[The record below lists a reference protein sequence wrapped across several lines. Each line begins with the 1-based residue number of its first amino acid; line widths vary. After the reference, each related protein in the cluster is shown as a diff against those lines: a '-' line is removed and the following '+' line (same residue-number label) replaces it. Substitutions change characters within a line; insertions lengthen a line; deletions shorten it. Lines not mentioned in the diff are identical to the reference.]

1 MVMSQC
7 GKYMDSNTLNDIT
20 DTRVFIFVENF
31 WVYFIA
37 VWSKLLIFSCT
48 VSLWQAYQAGL
59 KRVGGCV
66 ATYKVVRYRT
76 ESKRINGY
84 TE

>member
-7 GKYMDSNTLNDIT
+7 RKYIDSNTINDIT
-20 DTRVFIFVENF
+20 DTRVFIFVENV

-59 KRVGGCV
+59 KRVGWLGALQHIKSYDTV
-66 ATYKVVRYRT
+66 LNPK
-76 ESKRINGY
+76 
-84 TE
+84 